1 MKSDQRKNSFTSL
14 IDKFSKSQIRR

>member
-14 IDKFSKSQIRR
+14 IGKFSKSQIRR